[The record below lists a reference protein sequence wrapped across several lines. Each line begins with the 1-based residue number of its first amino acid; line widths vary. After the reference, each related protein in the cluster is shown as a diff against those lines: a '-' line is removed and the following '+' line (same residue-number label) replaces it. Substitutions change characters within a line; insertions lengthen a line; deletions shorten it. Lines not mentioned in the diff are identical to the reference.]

1 MTTILDDMIERVARA
16 IADNMHAGGDFGMT
30 GADAYRRRSAEFMS
44 LARTAI
50 EAMQP
55 AISVDVMREAA
66 KHVECYAEPRG
77 CIHVD
82 DDGCGDECAVKI
94 MVSNAILAER
104 ERCAKTAERFCSE
117 REPWSD
123 GGTRILRAVYG
134 PDIATAIR
142 SQS

>member
-1 MTTILDDMIERVARA
+1 MTTIPDDMVERVARA
-16 IADNMHAGGDFGMT
+16 IADQMHAGGDFGMT

-44 LARTAI
+44 MARAAI

-55 AISVDVMREAA
+55 
-66 KHVECYAEPRG
+66 
-77 CIHVD
+77 
-82 DDGCGDECAVKI
+82 
-94 MVSNAILAER
+94 AILAER

-134 PDIATAIR
+134 PDIAAAIR